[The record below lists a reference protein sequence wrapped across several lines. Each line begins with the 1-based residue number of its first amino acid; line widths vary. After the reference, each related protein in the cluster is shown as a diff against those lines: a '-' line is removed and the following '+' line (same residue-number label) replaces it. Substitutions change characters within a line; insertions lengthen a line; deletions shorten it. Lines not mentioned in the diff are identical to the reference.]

1 MTSVSKKI
9 TRYTY
14 FGAYAYLRIFQHSL
28 FCGYSF
34 LIKYPLF
41 YFNFRPDYNFR
52 PEFENSHHL
61 VSQSTYMSLH
71 EITCAEVKRIIL
83 QVDNGQRFLI
93 LLSTFQTGMRH
104 FIFVREEVHRFLI
117 TFCIIYMQ
125 MVLYELVGVSG
136 SALSTIRSRSVAE
149 V

>member
-1 MTSVSKKI
+1 MTSVSKKN

-14 FGAYAYLRIFQHSL
+14 CGAYAYLRILQHSL

-41 YFNFRPDYNFR
+41 YLNFRPVYNFR

-61 VSQSTYMSLH
+61 VSQSTYMSLQ

-83 QVDNGQRFLI
+83 QVDNGQRLLI
-93 LLSTFQTGMRH
+93 LLSTRSAQDWHFKQVCDTSYLSEKKCTG
-104 FIFVREEVHRFLI
+104 F
-117 TFCIIYMQ
+117 
-125 MVLYELVGVSG
+125 
-136 SALSTIRSRSVAE
+136 
-149 V
+149 